1 MPDMTVTW
9 PGAVP
14 FDAAFG
20 QQNAANGGREVEFDA
35 AAMAGSK
42 FVIRPAYSDT
52 QVSVYDGAVPY
63 VGTDEFDDLLDGY
76 AEVADEVVAPKK
88 RVKKAV

>member
-14 FDAAFG
+14 FDAAYG
-20 QQNAANGGREVEFDA
+20 QQNGSGGGSEVQFDA
-35 AAMAGSK
+35 AAMAGK
-42 FVIRPAYSDT
+42 FVIRPAYSHT
-52 QVSVYDGAVPY
+52 QVSVYEGAVPY
-63 VGTDEFDDLLDGY
+63 VGVDDFDEVLDQY
-76 AEVADEVVAPKK
+76 AEVADEVVVPKK

>member
-14 FDAAFG
+14 FDAAYG
-20 QQNAANGGREVEFDA
+20 QQNGSDGGSEVRFDA
-35 AAMAGSK
+35 AAMAGK
-42 FVIRPAYSDT
+42 FVIRPAYSHT
-52 QVSVYDGAVPY
+52 QISVYEGAVPY
-63 VGTDEFDDLLDGY
+63 VGVDDFDEVLDQY
-76 AEVADEVVAPKK
+76 AEIADEVVVPKK